1 MHAQCETRSVFPC
14 IQPAR
19 ARHVARLRRDVN
31 TGMPW
36 PAGRFPVLPISHM
49 NHSNL
54 RRALVLCVC
63 ALAMTGCGGRL
74 VEERRER
81 PPLREVFPPPSIET
95 PSATAPAPRQPAA
108 IPASGA
114 PPTAAAGAVP
124 SEAPAEPAAPPP
136 QSGASL
142 KAPADSRSLEPPA
155 LDEDGLDAR
164 EPPEG
169 EPAPGHDL
177 QKEFDTAPAPES
189 STGAPG
195 EAASATQPPARAAE
209 TAAAIAPDAPRIIV
223 STRPALL
230 VSIDGEPEYG
240 PVDGTKLQRVMNT
253 PSFLL
258 KGLSGNHYL
267 SVYDGFMWSKKL
279 TGPWTVLTAPPRVVQ
294 EAKARALVDGEA
306 DVLAGRPDLATGQ
319 RPTLKQV
326 NPRILVS
333 TRPAALVVI
342 RGEPAYEPVEGT
354 QLSRVVNTDA
364 RLFVH
369 RPADRTYLELAQRW
383 YRAPSLKGPWEQ
395 VEPGGLP
402 PGLEEA
408 AAGNE

>member
-19 ARHVARLRRDVN
+19 ARHVARPRRDVN

-95 PSATAPAPRQPAA
+95 PSAIAPAPRQPAA

-169 EPAPGHDL
+169 
-177 QKEFDTAPAPES
+177 
-189 STGAPG
+189 
-195 EAASATQPPARAAE
+195 
-209 TAAAIAPDAPRIIV
+209 
-223 STRPALL
+223 
-230 VSIDGEPEYG
+230 
-240 PVDGTKLQRVMNT
+240 
-253 PSFLL
+253 
-258 KGLSGNHYL
+258 
-267 SVYDGFMWSKKL
+267 
-279 TGPWTVLTAPPRVVQ
+279 
-294 EAKARALVDGEA
+294 
-306 DVLAGRPDLATGQ
+306 
-319 RPTLKQV
+319 
-326 NPRILVS
+326 
-333 TRPAALVVI
+333 
-342 RGEPAYEPVEGT
+342 
-354 QLSRVVNTDA
+354 
-364 RLFVH
+364 
-369 RPADRTYLELAQRW
+369 
-383 YRAPSLKGPWEQ
+383 
-395 VEPGGLP
+395 
-402 PGLEEA
+402 
-408 AAGNE
+408 